1 MTDVS
6 VTAPARG
13 RDFPAR
19 VAERL
24 PYLTRDDAGRALLH
38 GRDAG
43 QLLTQ
48 HGSPVL
54 VLLPDRAADNVRSV
68 RAAFGE
74 RFPDVSVHY
83 AVKSCYHAGVVR
95 AAKDAGAGIEV
106 MSGLELQIA
115 RQLGFRAEEIV
126 LNGLGRDEAYVS
138 DSVGV
143 PEALNVLDTW
153 EDFDTLARAAR
164 RARVVV
170 NVAVRVTPW
179 MPLELEGATPRD
191 SKLGNHVD
199 GESFW
204 RLLRAVT
211 ENPWLNLRGLHAHQF
226 TRAASLE
233 DYGHYIAGFA
243 DAVVEADKRGYRF
256 DVLDIGGGFE
266 ARSALEA
273 RGVRIDD
280 FAGVAAEK
288 LAGILHGYRLIVEP
302 GRYVAADAA
311 VGLTRVRAR
320 KPRAG
325 FTWQIIDLATNVL
338 IPVPG
343 AEYYPVAL
351 QEDAGDRVTI
361 ARIGDGTCAPSTM
374 CDDVVLPDMPSGAG
388 LAMLNCGAYTTVF
401 SHVWG
406 PRPPAV
412 VSMDADGAVEVV
424 AGPSEFTAITKAMYG
439 YDLDLGA
446 S

>member
-1 MTDVS
+1 MTELS

-13 RDFPAR
+13 HDFPAR

-43 QLLTQ
+43 ELLAQ
-48 HGSPVL
+48 QGSPLL

-68 RAAFGE
+68 RTAFGR

-83 AVKSCYHAGVVR
+83 AVKACYHAGIVL
-95 AAKDAGAGIEV
+95 AAREAGAGIEV

-115 RQLGFRAEEIV
+115 RQLGFRPEQIV
-126 LNGLGRDEAYVS
+126 LNGLGRDEQYVAAS
-138 DSVGV
+138 IGV

-153 EDFDTLARAAR
+153 EDVDSLARAAQE
-164 RARVVV
+164 ARVVV

-179 MPLELEGATPRD
+179 MPLEMDGATPRD
-191 SKLGNHVD
+191 SKLGNHAD

-204 RLLRAVT
+204 RLLHAVT
-211 ENPWLNLRGLHAHQF
+211 DNPWLNVRGLHAHQF
-226 TRAASLE
+226 TRASSLE
-233 DYGHYIAGFA
+233 DYGHYLAGFA
-243 DAVVEADKRGYRF
+243 DVVLEADRRGFRF

-280 FAGVAAEK
+280 FAEVAAEK
-288 LAGILHGYRLIVEP
+288 LAAVPYSFTLVVEP
-302 GRYVAADAA
+302 GRYVAADAS

-320 KPRAG
+320 KPRDG
-325 FTWQIIDLATNVL
+325 FTWQIVDLATNVL

-343 AEYYPVAL
+343 AEYYPVVL
-351 QEDAGDRVTI
+351 EENAGDPVTI
-361 ARIGDGTCAPSTM
+361 ARLGDGTCAPSTM
-374 CDDVVLPDMPSGAG
+374 CGDVVVPDVPAGTG
-388 LAMLNCGAYTTVF
+388 LAVLGCGAYTTVF

-412 VSMDADGAVEVV
+412 VSLGADGTVDVV
-424 AGPSEFTAITKAMYG
+424 AGASAFAAAAKAVYG
-439 YDLDLGA
+439 YDLDL

>member
-24 PYLTRDDAGRALLH
+24 PYLTRDDDGRALLH

-43 QLLTQ
+43 ELLTQ

-68 RAAFGE
+68 KAAFGE
-74 RFPDVSVHY
+74 HFPDVSVHY
-83 AVKSCYHAGVVR
+83 AVKACYHAGVVL

-115 RQLGFRAEEIV
+115 RQLGFRADQIV
-126 LNGLGRDEAYVS
+126 LNGLGRDEAYVRGCI
-138 DSVGV
+138 DV

-153 EDFDTLARAAR
+153 DDVDAIARAAQQ
-164 RARVVV
+164 AQVVV
-170 NVAVRVTPW
+170 DVAVRVTPW
-179 MPLELEGATPRD
+179 MPLELDGATPRD

-211 ENPWLNLRGLHAHQF
+211 DNPWLNLRGLHGHQF

-233 DYGHYIAGFA
+233 DYGHYLEGFA
-243 DAVVEADKRGYRF
+243 DVVVEADKRGHRF
-256 DVLDIGGGFE
+256 AVLDIGGGFE

-280 FAGVAAEK
+280 FAAVAAEK
-288 LAGILHGYRLIVEP
+288 LAVVPSGYRLVVEP

-311 VGLTRVRAR
+311 VGLTKVRAR
-320 KPRAG
+320 KPRDG
-325 FTWQIIDLATNVL
+325 FTWQIVDLATNVL

-343 AEYYPVAL
+343 AEYYPVVL
-351 QEDAGDRVTI
+351 QEDAGDRTTI

-374 CDDVVLPDMPSGAG
+374 CDDVELPDVRGGAG

-412 VSMDADGAVEVV
+412 VSMDGDGVVEVV
-424 AGPSEFTAITKAMYG
+424 AGPAEFTAIAKAMYG